1 LRLKPVLWLAVVS
14 VVSAAMLGA
23 RFGSAIWLG
32 MFAPLIV
39 VCVTWVLTERVY
51 RTHPEQLTSMM
62 ISAFA
67 GKLVFFG
74 AYVGL
79 AIGVFGV
86 QPVPFAASFAGY
98 FIALHLIEALWLRR
112 LFVSGVAS
120 KRASSGA
127 GTPPFF

>member
-1 LRLKPVLWLAVVS
+1 MKPVLWLAVIS

-39 VCVTWVLTERVY
+39 VCVSWVLTEQVY
-51 RTHPEQLTSMM
+51 RTNPGRLTSMM

-67 GKLVFFG
+67 GKLIFFG

-79 AIGVFGV
+79 AIGVLGAE
-86 QPVPFAASFAGY
+86 PVPFAASFAGY
-98 FIALHLIEALWLRR
+98 FIVLHLIEALRLRR
-112 LFVSGVAS
+112 LFVSS
-120 KRASSGA
+120 N
-127 GTPPFF
+127 